1 MFEEIT
7 TQAKRAI
14 EELLQAAKLQA
25 GDLFVVGCSSSE
37 IVGEHI
43 GKGSSMEAAEAAF
56 NGINPLLKERGIW
69 LVSQCCEHLNRAL
82 ILEREAA
89 RHYGYDPVNVQPWAH
104 AGGSFATVTFVRLD
118 EPVAVEHVRAAA
130 GMDIGDT
137 FIGMH
142 LRDVAV
148 PVRLSLN
155 AIGQAHLTC
164 ARTRPKLIGGDRARY
179 QEALK

>member
-7 TQAKRAI
+7 VQAKRAT
-14 EELLQAAKLQA
+14 EELLEAAKLQA

-37 IVGEHI
+37 IVGERI

-56 NGINPLLKERGIW
+56 AGIWPLLQERGIW

-89 RHYGYDPVNVQPWAH
+89 RQYGYAPVNVQPWAH
-104 AGGSFATVTFVRLD
+104 AGGSFATVTFARLKD
-118 EPVAVEHVRAAA
+118 PVAVEHVRAAA

-164 ARTRPKLIGGDRARY
+164 ARTRPKFIGGDRARY